1 MTATPTPTRILDGKI
16 LSAEIRA
23 ELKQD
28 VTAFMEKHGF
38 RPGLATLLVGDN
50 PASHTYIASK
60 IKACKD
66 VGIASIHQALPATAT
81 QAEVADIVNRLNKD
95 PKVHAILLQL
105 PVPPH
110 LDSTP
115 LLALI
120 DPIKDADGLHP
131 FNLGSLFEYKSWEEM
146 SASGQ
151 PLSCTPH
158 GVIQVL
164 QRSHI
169 PIAGKKAVVLGRSK
183 LVGKPMA
190 MMLLALDATV
200 VMAHSRTKDLA
211 AVCRE
216 ADILVA
222 AIGQPKFV
230 KAAMVKDGAVVID
243 VGINRTSEGQL
254 CGDVDFET
262 VKQKTSAITPVPG
275 GIGLMTVAMLLF
287 NTLQL
292 AKKQAK

>member
-1 MTATPTPTRILDGKI
+1 MTTTASRILDGKI

-23 ELKQD
+23 ELKKE
-28 VTAFMEKHGF
+28 VEEFVREHHRA
-38 RPGLATLLVGDN
+38 PGLATILVGDN
-50 PASHTYIASK
+50 PASHTYVANK

-66 VGIASIHQALPATAT
+66 VGITSLHRPLPQAAS
-81 QAEVADIVNRLNKD
+81 QAEVQALMTSLNKED
-95 PKVHAILLQL
+95 AVDAILLQL
-105 PVPPH
+105 PLPPG

-115 LLALI
+115 LLNSL
-120 DPIKDADGLHP
+120 DPGKDADGLHP
-131 FNLGSLFEYKSWEEM
+131 FNLGSLFEYKNWDEM
-146 SASGQ
+146 AGSGQ

-169 PIAGKKAVVLGRSK
+169 PIAGKRAVVLGRSK

-200 VMAHSRTKDLA
+200 TMCHSRTRDLP

-216 ADILVA
+216 ADILIA
-222 AIGQPKFV
+222 AIGQARFV
-230 KAAMVKDGAVVID
+230 KASMVKDGAVVID
-243 VGINRTSEGQL
+243 VGMNRAPEGGL
-254 CGDVDFET
+254 CGDVDFDA
-262 VKQKTSAITPVPG
+262 VKSKTAAITPVPG
-275 GIGLMTVAMLLF
+275 GIGPMTVAMLLF

-292 AKKQAK
+292 AKRRVKS